1 MIENNRIIIVD
12 DNEEH
17 LNQLRK
23 VFYDHGVGC
32 KGFLYDG
39 FTFPTEPLKG
49 VRFAFFD
56 IHLNQAGDINS
67 TLKDAISNYINMD
80 NGPYVLT
87 FWSSHIDNIVDFI
100 EFVNREDDEFKN
112 RLKPICLTS
121 IDKSEFLDPHKDLYG
136 KVESILSTDL
146 VKCIIRFDESVLIA
160 AQQTLNRILNI
171 IPFPDNWGE
180 SAQLNTICRNVFS
193 KIAETEYGLT
203 RAKNNPDMAVKE
215 AIVPIFKHLL
225 LHNDD
230 TYWNEYLTPLQ
241 TARKSSEIE
250 FPANFSIEKLNSIL
264 HIDDYRLEKKSIFDR
279 GAVCSFVDEYFEDNF
294 KLLFGI
300 AYPNWFAIT
309 FPGVNKKTREKAI
322 PVAVEFSAACD
333 YSQNKKRT
341 NKYILGA
348 LYPTELNAQIIK
360 ESKGEY
366 VFLLPFNFEF
376 RSSLWSIGLNFNY
389 TFTID
394 KTKNPLAESPI
405 FLLTK
410 ELMDTIGHKYA
421 SHVSRIG
428 FTSFG

>member
-17 LNQLRK
+17 LNQLRQ
-23 VFYDHGVGC
+23 VFYDHGIGC
-32 KGFLYDG
+32 KVFLYDG
-39 FTFPTEPLKG
+39 FTFPVEPLKG

-67 TLKDAISNYINMD
+67 TLKDAISNYIHID

-87 FWSSHIDNIVDFI
+87 FWSSHIDYIAGFI
-100 EFVNREDDEFKN
+100 DFVNRENDDFKN
-112 RLKPICLTS
+112 RLKPICLNS
-121 IDKSEFLDPHKDLYG
+121 IDKSEFLDPQKDLYG

-146 VKCIIRFDESVLIA
+146 VKCIITFDESVSIA
-160 AQQTLNRILNI
+160 AQQTLNRILSI

-180 SAQLNTICRNVFS
+180 SAQFNTICKNVFS
-193 KIAETEYGLT
+193 KIAETEYGLAH
-203 RAKNNPDMAVKE
+203 AKNSPDMAVKE

-225 LHNDD
+225 LHNEDA
-230 TYWNEYLTPLQ
+230 YWSEYLMPLQ
-241 TARKSSEIE
+241 TAHKSDEIK

-264 HIDDYRLEKKSIFDR
+264 HVDDYDLEKKSIFDR
-279 GAVCSFVDEYFEDNF
+279 GAVCQFVKECFEDNF
-294 KLLFGI
+294 KEFFGI
-300 AYPNWFAIT
+300 TYTEWFAIT
-309 FPGVNKKTREKAI
+309 FPGVNKETRKKAI
-322 PVAVEFSAACD
+322 PIAIEFSAACD

-348 LYPTELNAQIIK
+348 LCPTELKEQIK
-360 ESKGEY
+360 QDHKGEY

-376 RSSLWSIGLNFNY
+376 ESQLWSIGLNFNY
-389 TFTID
+389 TFTISQAR
-394 KTKNPLAESPI
+394 NPLTKSPI